1 MEEKRKE
8 IEGKEN
14 KLRMKVGHS
23 FLQLSPEEELEIRT
37 CQAAIEMEEKK
48 KEIEEKENELRV
60 KEEELKLK
68 ERKSEIEKKER
79 VKRERRKIK
88 TEDK

>member
-1 MEEKRKE
+1 MEQKRKE
-8 IEGKEN
+8 TEGKEN

-37 CQAAIEMEEKK
+37 CLAAIEMEEKK

-60 KEEELKLK
+60 KEELKLK

>member
-37 CQAAIEMEEKK
+37 CLAAIEMEEKTK
-48 KEIEEKENELRV
+48 KS
-60 KEEELKLK
+60 
-68 ERKSEIEKKER
+68 RKKKMNCG
-79 VKRERRKIK
+79 
-88 TEDK
+88 